1 MAEVT
6 VTRNHQVTLT
16 KDVRDKLGIREGDK
30 VIVNVLGDVALITK
44 RDPDTFRD
52 AASFLPEDFEST
64 LSEMRGDT
72 DERLRDLGL
81 V

>member
-30 VIVNVLGDVALITK
+30 VIVNVLDDSALITK
-44 RDPDTFRD
+44 KDPDAFRD
-52 AASFLPEDFEST
+52 APSFLPEDFEEVLT
-64 LSEMRGDT
+64 RMRGDPNK
-72 DERLRDLGL
+72 RLDDLGL